1 MRNMCAPPFW
11 SGAGLSLLLLSA
23 LSGHSAAADDSP
35 TLTGDWGGLRTQLL
49 DRGINLTTIYTSEL
63 ANNPRGGD
71 EETTAYADEFAFG
84 ATFDFQRLFGWNG
97 AHFQIT
103 VTSPIATATIST
115 SPLICIC

>member
-1 MRNMCAPPFW
+1 ML
-11 SGAGLSLLLLSA
+11 GY
-23 LSGHSAAADDSP
+23 SAAADDSP

-71 EETTAYADEFAFG
+71 EERTAYADEFAFG
-84 ATFDFQRLFGWNG
+84 ATFDFQRLFDWNG

-103 VTSPIATATIST
+103 VTDRNGHDLDLTANLHTLMQVQEIYGRGET
-115 SPLICIC
+115 ENRPPRGR